1 MGYQSNNVFVNRDNL
16 EYIRTSHL
24 VAGFEYNTTFDAK
37 FSVEGYFKK
46 YANYPFI
53 TRQQVSLAN
62 LGAGFGVI
70 GNEPATSTNGG
81 RAYGLEF
88 LYQQRLFKGFY
99 GIFAYTFGRSEFENP
114 KDELVPSS
122 WDLRNIISATMGYQ
136 FKRGWEMGVKYRSQ
150 TGLPFTPDAAESN
163 VKAIWD
169 VNGQAIPNYALLN
182 TLRTNA
188 FNTFDLRIDKKWYGK
203 RITWNVYLDIQN
215 LLGGKVNRPITLLNR
230 PLDKDLK
237 PIGEAP
243 FVKDASGK
251 NVLPLRYETKII
263 KSSQGNTTPNLGLQ
277 IDF

>member
-1 MGYQSNNVFVNRDNL
+1 MLTFLTSCPYALTPQLAFNFNTGIFYQLPPYTTMGYQSNNVFVNRDNL

-99 GIFAYTFGRSEFENP
+99 GIFAYTFGRSEFE
-114 KDELVPSS
+114 KSL
-122 WDLRNIISATMGYQ
+122 LIQ
-136 FKRGWEMGVKYRSQ
+136 KFKTVS
-150 TGLPFTPDAAESN
+150 P
-163 VKAIWD
+163 
-169 VNGQAIPNYALLN
+169 
-182 TLRTNA
+182 
-188 FNTFDLRIDKKWYGK
+188 
-203 RITWNVYLDIQN
+203 
-215 LLGGKVNRPITLLNR
+215 
-230 PLDKDLK
+230 
-237 PIGEAP
+237 
-243 FVKDASGK
+243 
-251 NVLPLRYETKII
+251 
-263 KSSQGNTTPNLGLQ
+263 TTVC
-277 IDF
+277 